1 MAYVDSAAVLLVP
14 RLPITCVREI
24 IGFAGYHRCDMCGEK
39 RSVALK
45 DGHGRWVWWCMDCA
59 LGLLLDV
66 THNNINVMEHS
77 VSVSRLTD
85 LRISDVASVECT
97 E

>member
-14 RLPITCVREI
+14 RLPIACVREV
-24 IGFAGYHRCDMCGEK
+24 IGFAGHHRCDVCGEN
-39 RSVALK
+39 RGVALK

-66 THNNINVMEHS
+66 THYNINVMEHS
-77 VSVSRLTD
+77 VSVARLTD
-85 LRISDVASVECT
+85 PRISDGCER
-97 E
+97 

>member
-24 IGFAGYHRCDMCGEK
+24 IGFAGSHRCDACGEK

-59 LGLLLDV
+59 LGLLLDE
-66 THNNINVMEHS
+66 THFNINVMEHS

-85 LRISDVASVECT
+85 LRISEVAT
-97 E
+97 IRQG

>member
-14 RLPITCVREI
+14 RLPIACVREI
-24 IGFAGYHRCDMCGEK
+24 IGFAGHHRCDVCGEN
-39 RSVALK
+39 RGVALK
-45 DGHGRWVWWCMDCA
+45 DGHGRWVWWCMDHA
-59 LGLLLDV
+59 LGLLLDE

>member
-14 RLPITCVREI
+14 RLPIACVREV
-24 IGFAGYHRCDMCGEK
+24 IGFAGHHRCDVCGEN
-39 RSVALK
+39 RGVALK
-45 DGHGRWVWWCMDCA
+45 DGHGRWVRWCMDCA

-77 VSVSRLTD
+77 VSVSRF
-85 LRISDVASVECT
+85 SFSN
-97 E
+97 

>member
-1 MAYVDSAAVLLVP
+1 MGMDD
-14 RLPITCVREI
+14 
-24 IGFAGYHRCDMCGEK
+24 GCG
-39 RSVALK
+39 
-45 DGHGRWVWWCMDCA
+45 GVWIVHSGCSY
-59 LGLLLDV
+59 LDV

>member
-1 MAYVDSAAVLLVP
+1 MGMDD
-14 RLPITCVREI
+14 
-24 IGFAGYHRCDMCGEK
+24 GCG
-39 RSVALK
+39 
-45 DGHGRWVWWCMDCA
+45 GVWLDCA
-59 LGLLLDV
+59 LGLLLDE

>member
-1 MAYVDSAAVLLVP
+1 MAYVDSAAVLLVT
-14 RLPITCVREI
+14 RLPITSVRQI
-24 IGFAGYHRCDMCGEK
+24 IGFAGHHRCDLCGGG

-59 LGLLLDV
+59 LGLLLDE
-66 THNNINVMEHS
+66 THFNINVMEHS
-77 VSVSRLTD
+77 VSVARLTD
-85 LRISDVASVECT
+85 PRISDVASVECT